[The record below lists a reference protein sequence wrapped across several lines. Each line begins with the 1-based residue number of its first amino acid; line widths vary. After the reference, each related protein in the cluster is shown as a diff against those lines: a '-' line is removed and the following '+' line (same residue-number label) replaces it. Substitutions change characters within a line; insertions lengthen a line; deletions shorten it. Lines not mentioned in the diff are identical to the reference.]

1 MNNTK
6 LAHMEK
12 LTKAEE
18 EIMVMIWEEGACTVS
33 DLIKEMKDPKP
44 AHSTISSFIRILEKK
59 GFVNHKA
66 YGRTYEYFPI
76 VEKADYSKGR
86 LSGLISDF
94 FGGSVDELVSF
105 IVKEDRMSIN
115 EMQSLLDKIKN
126 DDDE

>member
-1 MNNTK
+1 MK
-6 LAHMEK
+6 K

-18 EIMVMIWEEGACTVS
+18 EIMVMIWKKGACTVS
-33 DLIKEMKDPKP
+33 DLIKEMDDPKP

-59 GFVNHKA
+59 GYVDHKA
-66 YGRTYEYFPI
+66 YGRTYEYFPTM
-76 VEKADYSKGR
+76 EKSDYSKGR

-105 IVKEDRMSIN
+105 IVKEDKMSIN

-126 DDDE
+126 DAD